1 MDRDDAFKVFQ
12 ETAAE
17 VMDVEP
23 SAVTPEANLKDDLDI
38 DSLAFVELTL
48 ALEEAFDAKIPE
60 PPEDLEL
67 YTVAHAF
74 DYVCTTLSI

>member
-1 MDRDDAFKVFQ
+1 VDRDEAFKVFQ

-23 SAVTPEANLKDDLDI
+23 SVVVPGANLKDDLDI

-48 ALEEAFDAKIPE
+48 ALEEAYDAKIPE
-60 PPEDLEL
+60 PPDDLPL
-67 YTVAHAF
+67 ATVGQAF
-74 DYVCTTLSI
+74 DYVCTALAI

>member
-1 MDRDDAFKVFQ
+1 VDRDEAFKVFQ

-23 SAVTPEANLKDDLDI
+23 SVVVPGADLKGDLDI

-48 ALEEAFDAKIPE
+48 ALEEAYDTKIPE
-60 PPEDLEL
+60 PPEDTPLA
-67 YTVAHAF
+67 TVAEAF
-74 DYVCTTLSI
+74 DYVCVALGI

>member
-1 MDRDDAFKVFQ
+1 MDRDEAFKVFQ
-12 ETAAE
+12 ETAGE

-23 SAVTPEANLKDDLDI
+23 SVVVPDANLKDDLDI

-60 PPEDLEL
+60 PPEDLPL
-67 YTVAHAF
+67 ATVAQAF
-74 DYVCTTLSI
+74 DYVCGTLGI

>member
-23 SAVTPEANLKDDLDI
+23 SAVTPDANLKEDLDV

-48 ALEEAFDAKIPE
+48 ALEEAYDAKIPE

-67 YTVAHAF
+67 TTVAQAF
-74 DYVCTTLSI
+74 DYVCSTLDI